1 MTAFSYLFAFVA
13 MLGVLVFV
21 HEFGHFVAAKLCG
34 VRVLKFSLGFGPT
47 IGIGRWKLAWTR
59 GGTEYV
65 IAFFP
70 LGGFVKMLGENPD
83 EVEGDPEVRAHPSE
97 TLGAKPVWQKLT
109 IIFAGPLMN
118 LLLPVVVFMGTLF
131 VGIPRPLP
139 VVGTVEPGSP
149 AAHAGLQPGDRI
161 LAIDHKPVAWW
172 DDVEEALRARP
183 GQSVGLAFERDGTRH
198 EISLALAE
206 RSGLDEF
213 GGVHRVGWS
222 GLGHQRLRATIGIPD
237 KGSPA
242 AEAGL
247 RSGDR
252 VLRLDG
258 AAVED
263 WVGLQRAYAQAG
275 TRGSVELAIARGD
288 DAKPEQLS
296 LRVPARGSL
305 DALGVLPASVLVS
318 RVSPD
323 SPAARAG
330 IEPGDLILGVDG
342 EPVGSF
348 ASFAEIVRTSKGR
361 TLGIELASHGET
373 RVLRIAPELASADTG
388 LGVPEERYL
397 IGVTAEAAA
406 MVGALGKDV
415 ERNPMVSFPRA
426 ISMTADVTRTFLQG
440 LGKIVTGQVSSRQLA
455 GPIGIA
461 EIAHSAL
468 QRGWEAYL
476 GTLVLISI
484 NLGVLNLLPIPV
496 LDGGQA
502 MIFLIEGVKRSPVS
516 LRTREVVQQ
525 IGLTVLVLLMGFAFW
540 NDVSRHWSKLL
551 EWLRT
556 STGL

>member
-1 MTAFSYLFAFVA
+1 VTAFSYLFAFVA

-21 HEFGHFVAAKLCG
+21 HEFGHFLAAKLCG

-47 IGIGRWKLAWTR
+47 IGVGRWKLAWTR
-59 GGTEYV
+59 NGTEYV

-83 EVEGDPEVRAHPSE
+83 EEEGDPEVRAHPSE
-97 TLGAKPVWQKLT
+97 TLGAKPAWQKLA
-109 IIFAGPLMN
+109 IVFAGPMMN

-131 VGIPRPLP
+131 VGIARPLP
-139 VVGTVEPGSP
+139 VVGTVERGSP
-149 AAHAGLQPGDRI
+149 AAQAGLLPGDRI

-172 DDVEEALRARP
+172 EDVEEALRARP
-183 GQSVGLAFERDGTRH
+183 AQSVEVAFERDGEPH
-198 EISLALAE
+198 ELSFELAA
-206 RSGLDEF
+206 RGGLDEF

-222 GLGHQRLRATIGIPD
+222 GLDHQRLRATVGIPG
-237 KGSPA
+237 KSSPA
-242 AEAGL
+242 AKAGL

-252 VLRLDG
+252 VLKVGG
-258 AAVED
+258 ASVED
-263 WVGLQRAYAQAG
+263 WVEFEHAYAQAG
-275 TRGSVELAIARGD
+275 TPSEVELAIARGD
-288 DAKPEQLS
+288 DANPEQLS
-296 LRVPARGSL
+296 VRVPSLGSL

-342 EPVGSF
+342 APVGSF

-361 TLGIELASHGET
+361 TLEIEVASHGET
-373 RVLRIAPELASADTG
+373 RVLQIAPEVASADTG

-406 MVGALGKDV
+406 MVGVLGKDI
-415 ERNPMVSFPRA
+415 ERNPIVSFPRA
-426 ISMTADVTRTFLQG
+426 VSLTADETRTFLQG
-440 LGKIVTGQVSSRQLA
+440 LRKIVTGEVSSRQLA

-476 GTLVLISI
+476 YTLTLISI

-502 MIFLIEGVKRSPVS
+502 VIFLIEGVKRSPVS